1 MSYTQLL
8 EFARVYIEHAL
19 FLNTDSCLSLRVRFD
34 MRREAAAVDSILADR
49 AHPFRIRPLL
59 AFQVAF
65 TMIFHVRVETGPGYF
80 EIAIRACSSSL
91 ERILSFTLPTTFAP
105 MAASRQVD
113 IPTGAHF

>member
-1 MSYTQLL
+1 MSH
-8 EFARVYIEHAL
+8 IEHTL
-19 FLNTDSCLSLRVRFD
+19 FLNTDSCLFLRVRFD
-34 MRREAAAVDSILADR
+34 MPREAAAVDSILADR

-65 TMIFHVRVETGPGYF
+65 TMIFHVRVEASPGDF
-80 EIAIRACSSSL
+80 DTAFRTCSASL
-91 ERILSFTLPTTFAP
+91 ERILSLTLPTMFAP

>member
-19 FLNTDSCLSLRVRFD
+19 FLNTDSFLFLRVR
-34 MRREAAAVDSILADR
+34 VDVTCKAGTVHSFLADW

-59 AFQVAF
+59 TCWVCF
-65 TMIFHVRVETGPGYF
+65 TMELHVRVETGPGYF
-80 EIAIRACSSSL
+80 ETAIRACSSSL
-91 ERILSFTLPTTFAP
+91 ERILSFTLPTMFAP